1 MRHRALAFLV
11 LAALVAWLIVPRL
24 HAQQSAAAPAFLGT
38 AERLRSFVDASAN
51 GGYIPGETL
60 VKFREGTVPADQTRA
75 LSALR
80 RGTTGA
86 SSRWIG
92 NSVLLVSTPDDGNA
106 PAIAATLAQQPEIE
120 WAQPNYIRKRKLRP
134 NDPGYSLQWNMNLIN
149 LPAAWDINKGAAST
163 VTIALIDSG
172 VNTTTTTPTFR
183 VWTGERF
190 EDVAIPFAIN
200 PDISTGRIKAG
211 RDFVFWNGSVLDM
224 DGHGTQVAGT
234 LLQETNNNL
243 GTAGIAYQASLLPL
257 KVCFGYWD
265 LQLLLGMANIPG
277 FADPDD
283 TGCPDDAIG
292 QAIRFA
298 ADSGAQI
305 INISLSGGAP
315 SPFLRDALNYA
326 VSRGAFVA
334 MAIGNEFFSGNP
346 TEYPAAYAA
355 QIDGAVAVGAVN
367 RSSKRAPYSNTGSYV
382 ELAAPGGDFN
392 DGALDGLITQ
402 VGLDFTLFDQT
413 SVVRPRFDR
422 YNLISVEGTSVAAP
436 HVAGVAALLYAQG
449 ITNPAAIESAL
460 ERTATD
466 LGTAGRD
473 PEYGFGLINARAA
486 VRGLGL
492 AK

>member
-1 MRHRALAFLV
+1 MRHWTPVFFV
-11 LAALVAWLIVPRL
+11 LAAIVAWMVVPRL
-24 HAQQSAAAPAFLGT
+24 HAQQATASPAVLST
-38 AERLRSFVDASAN
+38 VERLRAFVAAPAN
-51 GGYIPGETL
+51 GGYIAGETL
-60 VKFREGTVPADQTRA
+60 VKFREGTAPADQSRA

-86 SSRWIG
+86 SRWIG
-92 NSVLLVSTPDDGNA
+92 NSVLLVSTPDDGDA
-106 PAIAATLAQQPEIE
+106 TAIAATLARQPEVE
-120 WAQPNYIRKRKLRP
+120 WAQPNYVRKRKLRP

-149 LPAAWDINKGAAST
+149 VPTAWDINKGSAPT
-163 VTIALIDSG
+163 VTVALIDSG

-183 VWTGERF
+183 LWTGDRF

-200 PDISTGRIKAG
+200 PDISAGRIKAG
-211 RDFVFWNGSVLDM
+211 RDFVFWNGPVLDM

-234 LLQETNNNL
+234 LLQETNNNV
-243 GTAGIAYQASLLPL
+243 GTAGIAYQAILLPL

-265 LQLLLGMANIPG
+265 VQLLLGMANIPG

-283 TGCPDDAIG
+283 VGCPDDAIG

-315 SPFLRDALNYA
+315 APFLRDALNYA

-334 MAIGNEFFSGNP
+334 MAVGNEFMDGNP

-382 ELAAPGGDFN
+382 ELVAPGGDFS

-402 VGLDFTLFDQT
+402 VGLDFALFDPA
-413 SVVRPRFDR
+413 VVRPRFDR
-422 YNLISVEGTSVAAP
+422 YRLISVEGTSAAAP
-436 HVAGVAALLYAQG
+436 HVAGVAAMLHAQG

-466 LGTAGRD
+466 LGTTGRD
-473 PEYGFGLINARAA
+473 AEYGFGLINARAA
-486 VRGLGL
+486 VRGMGL
-492 AK
+492 AR